1 MTFTARTDR
10 RFIRSTYRSNRFV
23 LAEIDAPAGPPRARS
38 VRRSISPSSSTAP
51 ARWAASK
58 IRLAKLAVEE
68 SIARLHAD
76 DRFAIVVY
84 DDQIDVVFPST
95 LGHARGPPRR
105 PRPARRDRRPR
116 QHEPRRRLAAR
127 LRAGR
132 AGPLGRRASTGP
144 CC

>member
-1 MTFTARTDR
+1 MTFTARSDR

-23 LAEIDAPAGPPRARS
+23 LAEIDAPAARHERARPP
-38 VRRSISPSSSTAP
+38 VHLAFVIDRSGSMGGE
-51 ARWAASK
+51 K

-68 SIARLHAD
+68 SLARLHAD

-84 DDQIDVVFPST
+84 DEVIDVVFPST
-95 LGHARGPPRR
+95 RATRRR
-105 PRPARRDRRPR
+105 PPISPRPTRRDRRPR

-132 AGPLGRRASTGP
+132 ARPLR
-144 CC
+144 